1 MSIRK
6 RLGKAWGN
14 LQIQTIISTLVEQ
27 LLLKQEQASSTSTR
41 KHYLATLNTI
51 LKWAQKYQLLSIL
64 PTRNIRR
71 TRIVEHVPDA
81 LNSEEIDRLLE
92 KLRPEEE

>member
-1 MSIRK
+1 MDSQHVHQET
-6 RLGKAWGN
+6 A
-14 LQIQTIISTLVEQ
+14 QEA
-27 LLLKQEQASSTSTR
+27 LLKQEQASSTSTR

-51 LKWAQKYQLLSIL
+51 LKWAQKYQLLSTL
-64 PTRNIRR
+64 PTGNIRR
-71 TRIVEHVPDA
+71 KHIVEHVPDA

>member
-1 MSIRK
+1 MFISK
-6 RLGKAWGN
+6 RLKKPWGN
-14 LQIQTIISTLVEQ
+14 LQIQMITSTLVEL

-51 LKWAQKYQLLSIL
+51 LKWAQKYQLLSTP

-71 TRIVEHVPDA
+71 KRIVEHVPDA
-81 LNSEEIDRLLE
+81 LNPEKIDRLLE
-92 KLRPEEE
+92 KLLTEEE

>member
-6 RLGKAWGN
+6 RVRKAWGN
-14 LQIQTIISTLVEQ
+14 LQIQTISTTKVEQ
-27 LLLKQEQASSTSTR
+27 LLLKHEQASSTSTR
-41 KHYLATLNTI
+41 KHYPATLNTI
-51 LKWAQKYQLLSIL
+51 LKSAQKYQLLSIL
-64 PTRNIRR
+64 PTRIIRR
-71 TRIVEHVPDA
+71 KRIVEHVPDA